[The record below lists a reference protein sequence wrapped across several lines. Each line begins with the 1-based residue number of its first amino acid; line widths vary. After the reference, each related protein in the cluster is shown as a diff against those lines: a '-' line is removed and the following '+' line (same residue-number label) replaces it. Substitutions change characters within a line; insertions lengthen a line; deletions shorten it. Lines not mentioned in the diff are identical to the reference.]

1 VIQLIEYALNGAL
14 LGLLY
19 SLIAMGFVVIYRA
32 SKVFNFAQGELVV
45 VGAFLVWFFTL
56 DLGLPLYVGLAL
68 ALAGSAIFGLVI
80 EPLLFRRLVGQSP
93 FSMVMV
99 TIGLLILLR
108 GLVLVVFGP
117 SVRPFPALIST
128 SPVTF
133 GDITL
138 NRGLLVG
145 GLFTIVMAIA
155 VSLYFSRTRPGL
167 RMTVVAEDHQIA
179 QSMGISVRRSIAYA
193 WAMGMVLSTLAAV
206 FYLNGKSVTFLVSEI
221 GFAALPVA
229 LLAGLE
235 SVGGLIPAGIIVGVA
250 QGLAQGYIDPLIGGS
265 FSAVFPYLVMI
276 AILFLRPSGLFG
288 WRIVE
293 RV

>member
-1 VIQLIEYALNGAL
+1 MEFIQYAVNGAL

-19 SLIAMGFVVIYRA
+19 ALIAMGFIVIYRA

-56 DLGLPLYVGLAL
+56 ELGLPIYLGVILAL
-68 ALAGSAIFGLVI
+68 IAATIIGLVI
-80 EPLLFRRLVGQSP
+80 EPIFFRRLVGQSV

-99 TIGLLILLR
+99 TIGMLILLR
-108 GLVLVVFGP
+108 GLVLVFFGP
-117 SVRPFPALIST
+117 AVRPFPELIET
-128 SPVTF
+128 TPIHLF
-133 GDITL
+133 GLTL
-138 NRGLLVG
+138 NRALFFGAI
-145 GLFTIVMAIA
+145 FTIVLAIGVA
-155 VSLYFSRTRPGL
+155 LYFSRTRPGL

-179 QSMGISVRRSIAYA
+179 QSMGISVHRSIAYA
-193 WAMGMVLSTLAAV
+193 WSMGMVLSLLGAI
-206 FYLNGKSVTFLVSEI
+206 FYLNGKSVTFLVSDI

-250 QGLAQGYIDPLIGGS
+250 QGLAAGYLDPLIGGS
-265 FSAVFPYLVMI
+265 FSSVFPYLVMVL
-276 AILFLRPSGLFG
+276 ILFLRPSGLFG

>member
-1 VIQLIEYALNGAL
+1 MNEFLGYVLNGAL

-56 DLGLPLYVGLAL
+56 DLGLPIPVGLAL
-68 ALAGSAIFGLVI
+68 ALVGAAVFGLVI
-80 EPLLFRRLVGQSP
+80 EPLLFRRLVGQST

-117 SVRPFPALIST
+117 AVRPFPAVISVQ
-128 SPVTF
+128 PVII

-138 NRGLLVG
+138 NRGLLYG
-145 GLFTIVMAIA
+145 GIFTLVLAVA
-155 VSLYFSRTRPGL
+155 VSLFFSRTRPGL

-179 QSMGISVRRSIAYA
+179 QSMGVSVRRSIAYA
-193 WAMGMVLSTLAAV
+193 WGMGMVLSTLGAV

-235 SVGGLIPAGIIVGVA
+235 SVAGLIPAGLIVGVA
-250 QGLAQGYIDPLIGGS
+250 QGLAAGYIDPIIGGS
-265 FSAVFPYLVMI
+265 FSAVFPYLVMV
-276 AILFLRPSGLFG
+276 AILFLRPTGLFG
-288 WRIVE
+288 WRTVE

>member
-1 VIQLIEYALNGAL
+1 MTAFIEYALNGAL
-14 LGLLY
+14 LGMLY
-19 SLIAMGFVVIYRA
+19 ALIAMGFVVIYRA

-56 DLGLPLYVGLAL
+56 DLGLPLWLGLAL
-68 ALAGSAIFGLVI
+68 AIVCAAIFGIVI
-80 EPLLFRRLVGQSP
+80 EPILFRRLVGQST
-93 FSMVMV
+93 FAMVMV

-117 SVRPFPALIST
+117 AVRPFPALISVT
-128 SPVTF
+128 PVTF
-133 GDITL
+133 GGITL
-138 NRGLLVG
+138 NRALLYG
-145 GLFTIVMAIA
+145 AIFTILLAIA

-179 QSMGISVRRSIAYA
+179 QSMGISVKRSIAYA
-193 WAMGMVLSTLAAV
+193 WGMGMVLSTLAAV

-250 QGLAQGYIDPLIGGS
+250 QGLAAGYLDPLIGGS
-265 FSAVFPYLVMI
+265 FSAVFPYLVMVT
-276 AILFLRPSGLFG
+276 ILFLRPAGLFG

>member
-1 VIQLIEYALNGAL
+1 MDFIQYVANGAL

-56 DLGLPLYVGLAL
+56 DLGLPLYLGVILAL
-68 ALAGSAIFGLVI
+68 IVSAIFGVLI
-80 EPLLFRRLVGQSP
+80 EPILFRRLVGQSV
-93 FSMVMV
+93 FAMVMV

-117 SVRPFPALIST
+117 SVRAFPAIIDTASVHL
-128 SPVTF
+128 F
-133 GDITL
+133 GLTL
-138 NRGLLVG
+138 NRALLFG
-145 GLFTIVMAIA
+145 GGVTIVLAIGIA
-155 VSLYFSRTRPGL
+155 LYFSRTRPGL

-206 FYLNGKSVTFLVSEI
+206 FYLNGKSVTFLVAEI

-235 SVGGLIPAGIIVGVA
+235 SVGGLIPAGIIVGVT
-250 QGLAQGYIDPLIGGS
+250 QGLAAGYIDPIIGGS
-265 FSAVFPYLVMI
+265 FSSVFPYLVMVF
-276 AILFLRPSGLFG
+276 ILFLRPSGLFG

>member
-1 VIQLIEYALNGAL
+1 MELIQYVLNGAL

-19 SLIAMGFVVIYRA
+19 ALIAMGFVVIYRA

-45 VGAFLVWFFTL
+45 VGAFLLWFFTL

-68 ALAGSAIFGLVI
+68 AIVGSAIFGLVI
-80 EPLLFRRLVGQSP
+80 EPLLFRRLVGQST
-93 FSMVMV
+93 FAMVMV

-117 SVRPFPALIST
+117 AVRPFPALIST
-128 SPVTF
+128 APVTF
-133 GDITL
+133 GEITL
-138 NRGLLVG
+138 NRALLFG
-145 GLFTIVMAIA
+145 GIFTVLLAIG

-193 WAMGMVLSTLAAV
+193 WGMGMVLSTLAAV
-206 FYLNGKSVTFLVSEI
+206 FYLNGKSVTFLVAEI

-250 QGLAQGYIDPLIGGS
+250 QGLAAGYLDPIIGGS
-265 FSAVFPYLVMI
+265 FSAVFPYLVMVT
-276 AILFLRPSGLFG
+276 ILFLRPSGLFG

>member
-1 VIQLIEYALNGAL
+1 MTQFIGYTMNGAL

-19 SLIAMGFVVIYRA
+19 ALIAMGFVVIYRA

-56 DLGLPLYVGLAL
+56 DLGLPLYLGLAL

-80 EPLLFRRLVGQSP
+80 ESLLFRRLVGQST
-93 FSMVMV
+93 FAMVMV
-99 TIGLLILLR
+99 TIALLILLR
-108 GLVLVVFGP
+108 GLVLVLFGP
-117 SVRPFPALIST
+117 AVRPFPTLISGG
-128 SPVTF
+128 PVTF
-133 GDITL
+133 GEITL
-138 NRGLLVG
+138 NRGLLYG
-145 GLFTIVMAIA
+145 GIFTIVLAIA
-155 VSLYFSRTRPGL
+155 LSLYFSRTRPGL

-193 WAMGMVLSTLAAV
+193 WAMGMVLSSLAAV
-206 FYLNGKSVTFLVSEI
+206 FYLNGKSVTFLVAEI

-250 QGLAQGYIDPLIGGS
+250 QGLAAGYLDPLIGS
-265 FSAVFPYLVMI
+265 SISAVFPYFVMVI
-276 AILFLRPSGLFG
+276 ILFLRPSGLFG

>member
-1 VIQLIEYALNGAL
+1 MIQLIEYALNGAL

-19 SLIAMGFVVIYRA
+19 ALIAMGFVVIYRA

-68 ALAGSAIFGLVI
+68 ALAGAAIFGLVI
-80 EPLLFRRLVGQSP
+80 EPLLFRRLVGQST
-93 FSMVMV
+93 FAMVMV

-108 GLVLVVFGP
+108 GLVLVIFGP

-128 SPVTF
+128 SPVNI

-138 NRGLLVG
+138 NRGLLFG
-145 GLFTIVMAIA
+145 GIFTIVLAIG

-250 QGLAQGYIDPLIGGS
+250 QGLAAGYIDPLIGGS
-265 FSAVFPYLVMI
+265 FSAVFPYLVMVT
-276 AILFLRPSGLFG
+276 ILFLRPSGLFG